1 MLVPLEH
8 AAPCLPIISFK
19 PVAVPAAES
28 YLDDRG
34 EKLRRINIM
43 NRSSNTSDIRKKYAH
58 TIVHTQKEKTTKT
71 NMQYCA

>member
-34 EKLRRINIM
+34 EKLRSKLA
-43 NRSSNTSDIRKKYAH
+43 SSLTAKGKGIDSED
-58 TIVHTQKEKTTKT
+58 
-71 NMQYCA
+71 